1 MYYSNFQE
9 AHESVLRAEHWG
21 VIHFLDN
28 YSQAL
33 QQRLTGMR
41 DLAMAQ
47 MVGLGGGGVSNDTVY
62 NSTIHVYLDMTNQQV
77 GFTLQMKLAETF
89 QAFGSSVLT
98 ACNIPK
104 NVTSLPIQFETPVY
118 GSNEPTFTEFMAPG
132 VILSITY
139 FMAVGLTSISF
150 IIERKEGLLDRS
162 WIAGVT
168 SLEVMLAHVVAQF
181 VVMVVQ
187 VGFVLV
193 FMLLVFQVT
202 DGGVNLSST

>member
-1 MYYSNFQE
+1 M
-9 AHESVLRAEHWG
+9 VRAEHWG
-21 VIHFLDN
+21 VIHILEN

-33 QQRLTGMR
+33 KQRLTGMK
-41 DLAMAQ
+41 DLALAQ
-47 MVGLGGGGVSNDTVY
+47 LVGFGGGGWGVNNDTVY

-77 GFTLQMKLAETF
+77 GFTIQMKLAETF
-89 QAFGSSVLT
+89 QAYGSSALSD
-98 ACNIPK
+98 CNIPK
-104 NVTSLPIQFETPVY
+104 NITSLPIQFETPVY
-118 GSNEPTFTEFMAPG
+118 GSNDPTFTEFMAPG

-187 VGFVLV
+187 VSFVLI
-193 FMLLVFQVT
+193 FMLLVFQVRRKRAVVGSE
-202 DGGVNLSST
+202 D

>member
-1 MYYSNFQE
+1 M
-9 AHESVLRAEHWG
+9 
-21 VIHFLDN
+21 
-28 YSQAL
+28 
-33 QQRLTGMR
+33 
-41 DLAMAQ
+41 
-47 MVGLGGGGVSNDTVY
+47 
-62 NSTIHVYLDMTNQQV
+62 
-77 GFTLQMKLAETF
+77 
-89 QAFGSSVLT
+89 
-98 ACNIPK
+98 
-104 NVTSLPIQFETPVY
+104 
-118 GSNEPTFTEFMAPG
+118 EPTFTEFMAPG

-202 DGGVNLSST
+202 DGRRWKPVNVISRWFSRSSSINLE